1 MRIATAVSSQLAV
14 PISPLDMF
22 NHPTV
27 ASLSEWVAA
36 KLEGAQ
42 HKACGL
48 PPSRT
53 YVITAQPSVI
63 DSVMVPLGSIT
74 KTITAIGILRLA
86 DRGLLS
92 LNQPI
97 HEFLPWFKPTSV
109 IGSPMKAIANPITIS
124 HLLLHQSGIG
134 YGVAL
139 SSDSDLV
146 DQLYDMSSL
155 SPQSMPVIVAQ
166 GDSHQK
172 PSHANLR

>member
-1 MRIATAVSSQLAV
+1 
-14 PISPLDMF
+14 
-22 NHPTV
+22 
-27 ASLSEWVAA
+27 
-36 KLEGAQ
+36 
-42 HKACGL
+42 
-48 PPSRT
+48 
-53 YVITAQPSVI
+53 
-63 DSVMVPLGSIT
+63 
-74 KTITAIGILRLA
+74 
-86 DRGLLS
+86 
-92 LNQPI
+92 
-97 HEFLPWFKPTSV
+97 
-109 IGSPMKAIANPITIS
+109 MKAIANPIAIS